1 MHADLA
7 EHSDEDGLN
16 PEKVLVLFASETGNA
31 QDTAERVGREIRR
44 RGGRCTVQSMEDFDI
59 SELPHVP
66 LLILI
71 TSTHGR
77 GHPPPAMIPLWTA
90 LLRSGLPD
98 HILEDVNF
106 ALYGLGDSSYEKF
119 CYAGKIL
126 ARRML
131 SLGARLLGSDDED
144 GEDKP
149 SSDAIVEEMR
159 QMDVNGTAEDEEK
172 QHDCLAWGDERA
184 PDGLE
189 ETFLPWLARTMDI
202 ILPFLPPPS
211 PAFVEYSRTD
221 LPPPLYDIRFIDQE
235 AESSTA
241 QLEGEVDALEPGW
254 EWATLKRNFRATGGN
269 WWQDVREIDLTLESK
284 TDYAPGSI
292 CSLRPETS
300 AEEVDT
306 FLKLNKLED
315 EADRPMIIDNLNHD
329 QPLPRHLPRQTVTTL
344 RRVLQRHLDLRAPPR
359 KSFFEWLRRFSTEEL
374 EVDRLDEFIAD
385 PDEIHEYA
393 TRSRRSVL
401 ETMAEF
407 RNTKIPLSHV
417 LEVLAPLR
425 RRQFS
430 IASSSKAHPGEIQL
444 LVALVDYKTNLKV
457 RRRGLL
463 SSWLR
468 DLQLDSW
475 VPLRIEPPTLF
486 LPEARNTPAILVGPG
501 TGVAPMRAFVEE
513 RIANGEA
520 KETALYF
527 GCRSKDQDM
536 YFAQEMETWRKHG
549 VHVRIACSRDQEEKI
564 YVQTLIKEDAA
575 LIKDWIVRRNG
586 NVYISGS
593 SNAMPKAVRKAIAE
607 TIQDMQELGITCLE
621 DAQRYVEDMFESGKR
636 GGEESW

>member
-1 MHADLA
+1 
-7 EHSDEDGLN
+7 
-16 PEKVLVLFASETGNA
+16 
-31 QDTAERVGREIRR
+31 
-44 RGGRCTVQSMEDFDI
+44 
-59 SELPHVP
+59 
-66 LLILI
+66 
-71 TSTHGR
+71 
-77 GHPPPAMIPLWTA
+77 
-90 LLRSGLPD
+90 
-98 HILEDVNF
+98 
-106 ALYGLGDSSYEKF
+106 
-119 CYAGKIL
+119 
-126 ARRML
+126 
-131 SLGARLLGSDDED
+131 
-144 GEDKP
+144 
-149 SSDAIVEEMR
+149 
-159 QMDVNGTAEDEEK
+159 
-172 QHDCLAWGDERA
+172 
-184 PDGLE
+184 
-189 ETFLPWLARTMDI
+189 
-202 ILPFLPPPS
+202 
-211 PAFVEYSRTD
+211 
-221 LPPPLYDIRFIDQE
+221 
-235 AESSTA
+235 
-241 QLEGEVDALEPGW
+241 
-254 EWATLKRNFRATGGN
+254 
-269 WWQDVREIDLTLESK
+269 
-284 TDYAPGSI
+284 
-292 CSLRPETS
+292 
-300 AEEVDT
+300 VDT

-315 EADRPMIIDNLNHD
+315 EADRPMIIDNLNHGTFRLSSRIKYLPFSHRVANTAD

-385 PDEIHEYA
+385 PVSAISKGIQAQYLKPSLQDEIHEYA

-430 IASSSKAHPGEIQL
+430 IASSSKVRILLVMRLNPLLTRLRQQAHPGEIQL

-468 DLQLDSW
+468 DLKLDSR

-520 KETALYF
+520 KGEGRLSRSKPESSLPTLNFVAPPSSETALYF

-549 VHVRIACSRDQEEKI
+549 VHVRVACSRDQVSAKI
-564 YVQTLIKEDAA
+564 ASNGDSNRA
-575 LIKDWIVRRNG
+575 LN
-586 NVYISGS
+586 
-593 SNAMPKAVRKAIAE
+593 
-607 TIQDMQELGITCLE
+607 
-621 DAQRYVEDMFESGKR
+621 
-636 GGEESW
+636 